1 MFLVLAQIWTDRTI
15 ALALRLTLLTWLAP
29 ARAQQAGEKLRALIS
44 GFRALADRR
53 NFSIF
58 LIQSVVYWASN
69 GLGMWI
75 LARQMH
81 LPISL
86 GAAFVIMAFTGVVL
100 SLPNSPGLV
109 GQFHAAIKLGLTAY
123 LPKAVVNS
131 SGMAYAIVLH
141 GIQTLWYIAGG
152 LLSLPALSRSGR
164 PPVPVG
170 GRPGIQPRGR
180 SRRRPAKP
188 AEGQA

>member
-1 MFLVLAQIWTDRTI
+1 
-15 ALALRLTLLTWLAP
+15 
-29 ARAQQAGEKLRALIS
+29 
-44 GFRALADRR
+44 
-53 NFSIF
+53 
-58 LIQSVVYWASN
+58 
-69 GLGMWI
+69 MWI

-152 LLSLPALSRSGR
+152 LLALPALSR
-164 PPVPVG
+164 
-170 GRPGIQPRGR
+170 PGAHLSLSDAVRESSHAAEDEAAEDAR
-180 SRRRPAKP
+180 EP
-188 AEGQA
+188 AEGPA